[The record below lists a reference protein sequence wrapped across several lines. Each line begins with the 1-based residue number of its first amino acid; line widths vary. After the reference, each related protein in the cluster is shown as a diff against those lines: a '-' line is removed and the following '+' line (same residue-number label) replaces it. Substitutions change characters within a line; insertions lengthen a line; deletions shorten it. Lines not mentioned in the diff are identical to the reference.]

1 MGVEPFLVSSSLIM
15 TCAQRLSRKICSNCK
30 AEYKPDPTVVKNLGI
45 KLEKGSVLYH
55 GNGCSH
61 CNNTG
66 YRGRIGT
73 IEVLV
78 IDDKIREMIIE
89 RVSSDEIRDYAVTQG
104 METLRDNGIRQ
115 ALIGLTTLEEVL
127 RITSEE

>member
-1 MGVEPFLVSSSLIM
+1 M
-15 TCAQRLSRKICSNCK
+15 
-30 AEYKPDPTVVKNLGI
+30 
-45 KLEKGSVLYH
+45 
-55 GNGCSH
+55 
-61 CNNTG
+61 
-66 YRGRIGT
+66 
-73 IEVLV
+73 V